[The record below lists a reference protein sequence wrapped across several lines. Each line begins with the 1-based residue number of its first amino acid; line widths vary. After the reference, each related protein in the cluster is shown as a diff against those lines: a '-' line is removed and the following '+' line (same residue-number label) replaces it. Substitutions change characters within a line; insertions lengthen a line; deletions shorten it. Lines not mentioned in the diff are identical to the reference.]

1 MIQTEFLRTPV
12 MDPIPLLKDLVSI
25 PSVNP
30 MGRDLAGDEYYETRL
45 SDYLDSYFRR
55 ENIPFERIEVA
66 PGRTNIL
73 ARCDSPASAVTVL
86 MDAHQDTVPVDGMV
100 IPPYEPTIENG
111 KLYGRGSC
119 DIKGGGA
126 AMLAA
131 FTRLAKEQP
140 PKRAN
145 VVLSLS
151 VDEEATS
158 LGINHLVAHMASG
171 SSAYRLLPK
180 PPDISVVAEPT
191 ELDIVVA
198 HRGAVRWQI
207 HTAGRA
213 CHSSKPQEGINAIY
227 RMARVIEQLERF
239 AAQLPG
245 SKPAHRLCG
254 PATLSVGLIAGG
266 LSVNVV
272 PDHCVI
278 DIDRRVIPGEDRDEV
293 IEEVRRFLQSNLDFD
308 VTFDPP
314 FIASP
319 ALDDDLNSPWSDRM
333 LDTIERIAGP
343 KRKIG
348 VAYGTHASRIAAA
361 GFPAFVFGPGNIAQ
375 AHTKDEWVD
384 VEQVRQAAEIYFQF
398 CCDAADGP

>member
-1 MIQTEFLRTPV
+1 
-12 MDPIPLLKDLVSI
+12 MDPIPLLKDLVAI

-30 MGRDLAGDEYYETRL
+30 MGRDLAGEEYLETKL
-45 SDYLDSYFRR
+45 SDYLEAYFRR
-55 ENIPFERIEVA
+55 ENMACERVAVA

-73 ARCDSPASAVTVL
+73 ARCDSPGAKITVL

-100 IPPYEPTIENG
+100 IPPYEPRVEGG
-111 KLYGRGSC
+111 KLFGRGSC

-140 PKRAN
+140 KRRAN
-145 VVLSLS
+145 VVLSLT

-158 LGINHLVAHMASG
+158 LGINHLVAETASG
-171 SSAYRLLPK
+171 KSVYRLLPK

-213 CHSSKPQEGINAIY
+213 CHSSRPDQGVNAIY
-227 RMARVIEQLERF
+227 RMAKVVELLDQY
-239 AAQLPG
+239 AAKLPG

-278 DIDRRVIPGEDRDEV
+278 DIDRRIIPGEGRDQV
-293 IEEVRRFLQSNLDFD
+293 IDDVRQYLQQKLDFET
-308 VTFDPP
+308 TFDPP

-319 ALDDDLNSPWSDRM
+319 ALDDDLNGPWSDRM
-333 LDTIERIAGP
+333 LTSIAGVVGP
-343 KRKIG
+343 KKKVG

-361 GFPAFVFGPGNIAQ
+361 GYPAFVFGPGDIAQ

-384 VEQVRQAAEIYFQF
+384 IEQVRQAAEIYFKF
-398 CCDAADGP
+398 CCDAADGL